1 MKRDTSAWIM
11 QTWIFFAI
19 ALTFATYGIFNLT
32 GVEGWPK
39 GFLLFSIFS
48 TVATSFTLSK
58 TIRDNKEKQVDTS
71 AWVMQTW
78 VTFGISLAM
87 SAGGLYYLNAPGD
100 TKSFI
105 AVSFLFALSSAFT
118 LAKTIRDNDEA
129 DKPVAKE
136 NKLL

>member
-19 ALTFATYGIFNLT
+19 ALIFATYGVFSLNNI
-32 GVEGWPK
+32 EGWAK
-39 GFLLFSIFS
+39 GFMLFGIFS

-71 AWVMQTW
+71 AWILQTW
-78 VTFGISLAM
+78 VTFGISVLMTA
-87 SAGGLYYLNAPGD
+87 AGLFYLTAD
-100 TKSFI
+100 TQTKGFI
-105 AVSFLFALSSAFT
+105 TVSFLFALSSAFT
-118 LAKTIRDNDEA
+118 LAKTIRDNEEG
-129 DKPVAKE
+129 DKPATKE